1 MGAALRVGIIGC
13 GNIAARAHLP
23 AWEQCRDLAEVVA
36 IADPNEAARSRV
48 GDFAGLTDADRH
60 ADASDLIKRDD
71 IDIIDVC
78 TPQAFRRDVLV
89 AAAEAG
95 KHILC
100 EKPLATTPADAAAA
114 VHAAKTNGV
123 ILAIMHNY
131 LETPEVAALR
141 AVLERSVIGDVR
153 TATVNFLGVVH
164 EPGATGDWR
173 HDPALAGGGVLID
186 MLHGVYVVEALLG
199 EPLERVSAHISA
211 PADGR
216 VEDQAMC
223 RFETANRV
231 GLVNIAWGHGSGGIM
246 VDGTNG
252 RLEARY
258 DNGGTAPWAELE
270 HVTVTH
276 SDGTTEMLLGP
287 STDHRVV
294 DGDFPSMTRGTNTT
308 VRAFAEAVLS
318 DASPIATGADGLRA
332 LEATIAA
339 YVSGATGRIVAIPLD
354 RDSPAFHRGALGI
367 PELEQSPTSPVAD
380 TLLFRRAGEAPT

>member
-1 MGAALRVGIIGC
+1 MGAPLRVGIIGC

-23 AWEQCRDLAEVVA
+23 AWERCRDLAEVVA
-36 IADPNEAARSRV
+36 IADPSEAARTRV
-48 GDFAGLTDADRH
+48 GDLAGLANADRH
-60 ADASDLIKRDD
+60 AEAADLINRGD
-71 IDIIDVC
+71 IDVIDIC

-114 VHAAKTNGV
+114 VEAAESSGV

-141 AVLERSVIGDVR
+141 AVLERGLIGDVR
-153 TATVNFLGVVH
+153 TATVNFLGVIH

-173 HDPALAGGGVLID
+173 HDPGLAGGGVLID

-211 PADGR
+211 PVDGR

-223 RFETANRV
+223 RFETATRV
-231 GLVNIAWGHGSGGIM
+231 GLVNIAWGHGAGGIT

-258 DNGGTAPWAELE
+258 ETGGTAPWAELE
-270 HVTVTH
+270 HVTITH
-276 SDGTTEMLLGP
+276 ADGRTEMVLGAAM
-287 STDHRVV
+287 DRRVG
-294 DGDFPSMTRGTNTT
+294 DGDFPPMTRGTNIT
-308 VRAFAEAVLS
+308 VRAFAEAIVGDS
-318 DASPIATGADGLRA
+318 SPIATGADGLRA

-339 YVSGATGRIVAIPLD
+339 YVSGATGKIVAIPLD
-354 RDSPAFHRGALGI
+354 RDSPAFRQGALGV
-367 PELEQSPTSPVAD
+367 PELEQSSTSPVAD
-380 TLLFRRAGEAPT
+380 TLLFRRAGEAQT